1 MTRFDD
7 ELDYVC
13 AWGRWRIGQARNE
26 PTAGP
31 AARHGPDARVRAR
44 CGPAV
49 TRPAGRL
56 RPANRARLRLVTVGG
71 ALLAARRLGTSA

>member
-13 AWGRWRIGQARNE
+13 AWGRWRIGQALNE

-31 AARHGPDARVRAR
+31 SERHCLDARVRGRHTHTAPR
-44 CGPAV
+44 LGS
-49 TRPAGRL
+49 RL
-56 RPANRARLRLVTVGG
+56 RSANPTRLRLVTVGG
-71 ALLAARRLGTSA
+71 AVLAARRPGTQR